1 MARILYASFD
11 PVPGPKG
18 ASRHITALVGGLVA
32 AGHAVDLMAVAGPDA
47 PPTVAGARLL
57 PFHTPPGGNFL
68 ARAGAFGEA
77 VLAQA
82 RGGGYDLWHVR
93 GVWEGLPLALWRDR
107 HDGDTPLVWEA
118 NGLPS
123 IETPAHFGA
132 VANAPELLGK
142 LRRQEQLLMRA
153 AERVIV
159 VSQVTAGCLA
169 ELGCD
174 PAKIRVIPNGVDA
187 EAYAGLVD
195 GDAGPEI
202 LYLGTMA
209 PWQGLETLVRALARL
224 GPPTRLRLVGPPGKG
239 WAGGLRRLAARLG
252 VADRLTIQPP
262 VPPSLVPALVARARV
277 CVAPLDGSPR
287 NLVQGCCPLK
297 LLEYMAAGKAVV
309 ATEVP
314 PIEAIATHGRDAWLV
329 PPDDPQA
336 LATGLRVVLDDAA
349 LRARLGAAARAK
361 ARGLSWARSNGL
373 VLEAYRELGVVT

>member
-18 ASRHITALVGGLVA
+18 ASRHIAELVGGLVA
-32 AGHAVDLMAVAGPDA
+32 AGHEVDLMAVAGPDA
-47 PPTVAGARLL
+47 PATLAGARLL
-57 PFHTPPGGNFL
+57 PFHTAPGGNFL

-82 RGGGYDLWHVR
+82 AAGAYDLWHVR

-107 HDGDTPLVWEA
+107 TGGRTPLVWEA

-142 LRRQEQLLMRA
+142 LRRQEQVLMRA
-153 AERVIV
+153 ADRLIV
-159 VSQVTAGCLA
+159 VSPVTAACLT
-169 ELGCD
+169 ELGAE
-174 PAKIRVIPNGVDA
+174 PGKIRVVPNGVDLA
-187 EAYAGLVD
+187 AYAGLPE
-195 GDAGPEI
+195 GDRGPEI

-224 GPPTRLRLVGPPGKG
+224 GPPARLRLVGPPGKG

-252 VADRLTIQPP
+252 VADRLIVQPP
-262 VPPSLVPALVARARV
+262 VPPELVPPLAARARV

-309 ATEVP
+309 ASAVP
-314 PIEAIATHGRDAWLV
+314 PIEALATHGVDAWLV
-329 PPDDPQA
+329 PPDDPAA
-336 LATGLRVVLDDAA
+336 LAEGLRVVLADEA
-349 LRARLGAAARAK
+349 LRARLGAAARAR
-361 ARGLSWARSNGL
+361 AAELSWERSNGL
-373 VLEAYRELGVVT
+373 VLKAYDELIAVT